1 MSDLVTGNGASSAP
15 VDPDIVSIELPAQS
29 RSLRLLRLAAADAA
43 GDLGFGMDRVE
54 SARIA
59 VDELA
64 AVLVEAAEGDRL
76 SVWLGRADGTLV
88 VGGSVPTAAS
98 EPPQLDRIVSE
109 LLAVCSDRWSLEV
122 DRGTLRFSVAISP

>member
-1 MSDLVTGNGASSAP
+1 MSDLVTGNGASFAP
-15 VDPDIVSIELPAQS
+15 VDPDIVTIELPAQS

-76 SVWLGRADGTLV
+76 SVTLGRADGTLV
-88 VGGSVPTAAS
+88 VEGSVRTAAT
-98 EPPQLDRIVSE
+98 EPPKLDRIVSE
-109 LLAVCSDRWSLEV
+109 LLAVCSDRWSLEL
-122 DRGTLRFSVAISP
+122 DGGKLRFAVAISP